1 MSILEYRL
9 INLGTHGV
17 FQILKQDE
25 NQRASEG
32 NLHFDAADDCTV
44 KSVQRPYID
53 VFKDSV
59 GIHVRGTSRSADN
72 CPVVFHFNKR
82 PPEEVIAQIHRT
94 LQEWANNNGFLGF
107 PEKKF
112 ESNNGITTFV
122 V

>member
-25 NQRASEG
+25 NQRANNEG
-32 NLHFDAADDCTV
+32 LRFDAADNCEI
-44 KSVQRPYID
+44 KSVQRPYVD
-53 VFKDSV
+53 VFRESV
-59 GIHVRGTSRSADN
+59 CVHIRGTIRSADN
-72 CPVVFHFNKR
+72 CPVIFPFKER
-82 PPEEVIAQIHRT
+82 EPEEVIAQIHRT

-112 ESNNGITTFV
+112 EPNNGITVFV